1 MTKLWKPTPAP
12 FKNYKKKVFEQSL
25 LVSTFIHQVGEYPD
39 LRKPSKKIPIKK
51 IKSSEYRAKFNYLK
65 RCLRE
70 YRKLTGKGRG
80 ITAVQVG
87 IPEKFSVV
95 YLPEKN
101 EVIII
106 INPRIT
112 KRSKILLSYPEGCMS
127 MNPVIVPTV
136 RPSWIEF
143 DYYDEKGKLNRWKDK
158 KDLILNRVFQHE
170 IDHMEGTINIDKIKD
185 NTKIFLES
193 DPEFYISAKFEK
205 VKK

>member
-1 MTKLWKPTPAP
+1 M
-12 FKNYKKKVFEQSL
+12 
-25 LVSTFIHQVGEYPD
+25 
-39 LRKPSKKIPIKK
+39 R
-51 IKSSEYRAKFNYLK
+51 
-65 RCLRE
+65 
-70 YRKLTGKGRG
+70 
-80 ITAVQVG
+80 
-87 IPEKFSVV
+87 
-95 YLPEKN
+95 
-101 EVIII
+101 
-106 INPRIT
+106 
-112 KRSKILLSYPEGCMS
+112 

-193 DPEFYISAKFEK
+193 DPEFYTSAKFEK